1 MADVK
6 ITNLPEQP
14 FSSITNDEVLERVKI
29 IKEQAQ
35 EVWLGQR
42 QDI

>member
-1 MADVK
+1 MPDLKPVV
-6 ITNLPEQP
+6 IDHPV
-14 FSSITNDEVLERVKI
+14 SSITNAEVLERVKI